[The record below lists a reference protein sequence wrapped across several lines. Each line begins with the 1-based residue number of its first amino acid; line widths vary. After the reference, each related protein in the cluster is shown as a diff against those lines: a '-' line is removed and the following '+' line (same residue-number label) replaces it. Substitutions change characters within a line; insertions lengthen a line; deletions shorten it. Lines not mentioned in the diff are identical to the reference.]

1 MDDLYEDLTE
11 TLLLARRYVHQ
22 RSDIGAREFFIR
34 SDNTLVSDPRPDTN
48 ELGAFGNSISDCQK
62 CQLAKGRTKVVFG
75 SGNPEANLMFIGE
88 GPGRD
93 EDVTGLP
100 FVGAAGQLLTK
111 IIEATKLRRED
122 VYITNVVKCRPPNNR
137 NPDSDEIAACNP
149 HLLRQIE
156 IIKPE
161 LICALGK
168 VSAQALLEVDVPV
181 GKLRGKI
188 HLFQGIRLIVT
199 YHPAAL
205 LRNPA
210 LKKPTWED
218 MKLLRKALDGVAL

>member
-1 MDDLYEDLTE
+1 
-11 TLLLARRYVHQ
+11 
-22 RSDIGAREFFIR
+22 
-34 SDNTLVSDPRPDTN
+34 
-48 ELGAFGNSISDCQK
+48 
-62 CQLAKGRTKVVFG
+62 
-75 SGNPEANLMFIGE
+75 MFIGE

-137 NPDSDEIAACNP
+137 NPDPDEIAACNP
-149 HLLRQIE
+149 YLLRQIE

-168 VSAQALLEVDVPV
+168 VSAQALLDTDVPV
-181 GKLRGKI
+181 GKLRGKV

-218 MKLLRKALDGVAL
+218 MKLLRKELDGVAL

>member
-1 MDDLYEDLTE
+1 MDDLYQDLAE
-11 TLLLARRYVHQ
+11 TLLLARRYAHQ
-22 RSDIGAREFFIR
+22 RSDLGSREFFIR
-34 SDNTLVSDPRPDTN
+34 SDNALVSETLPDTH
-48 ELGAFGNSISDCQK
+48 ELGAFGNSISDYQN

-122 VYITNVVKCRPPNNR
+122 VYITNVVKCRPVNNR
-137 NPDSDEIAACNP
+137 NPDPDEIAACNP
-149 HLLRQIE
+149 YLLHQIE

-168 VSAQALLEVDVPV
+168 VSAQALLGADVPV

-188 HLFQGIRLIVT
+188 HVFQGIRLIVT

-218 MKLLRKALDGVAL
+218 MKLLRKELDGVVL